1 MKKQITMMFAA
12 AAIAATVAGCAT
24 NGGGY
29 YGGQPQPP
37 QNQPYPPQGQSYPPQ
52 QQPAPPQQQGMSK
65 TSKGAII
72 GALAGVAAGLLSGD
86 DATERRQRAL
96 VGAGVGGLAG
106 GAIGN
111 YQDRQERA
119 LREQMAGTGVDVVRQ
134 GDNITLNMPS
144 GITFDFDKSNL
155 KPEFYPVL
163 DNVART
169 LQEYN
174 QTIVEVAGHTDSVG
188 SDAYNQ
194 RLSEQRA
201 NAVSNYLTGRGLNR
215 DRFIVV
221 GAGESRPVASNDSD
235 AGRAENRR
243 VEITLVPIQ
252 S

>member
-1 MKKQITMMFAA
+1 MKTQIKIAFAA
-12 AAIAATVAGCAT
+12 LAMTAVLAGCAT
-24 NGGGY
+24 SQPY
-29 YGGQPQPP
+29 YGQQ
-37 QNQPYPPQGQSYPPQ
+37 YPQGQYPQGAPPQ
-52 QQPAPPQQQGMSK
+52 QGQPPAQQQGMSK
-65 TSKGAII
+65 TGKGALI

-106 GAIGN
+106 AAIGN

-119 LREQMAGTGVDVVRQ
+119 LRDQMAGTGVDVVRD
-134 GDNITLNMPS
+134 GNNITLNMPS

-163 DNVART
+163 ENVART

-194 RLSEQRA
+194 KLSEQRA
-201 NAVSNYLTGRGLNR
+201 NAVSGFLTSRGLNR

-221 GAGESRPVASNDSD
+221 GAGETRPVASNDTE
-235 AGRAENRR
+235 AGRAQNRR
-243 VEITLVPIQ
+243 VEITLVPIE

>member
-1 MKKQITMMFAA
+1 MRKQMKT
-12 AAIAATVAGCAT
+12 AILALTATALLAGCAT
-24 NGGGY
+24 SGGGY
-29 YGGQPQPP
+29 YGGQPYPAQQP
-37 QNQPYPPQGQSYPPQ
+37 PPQ
-52 QQPAPPQQQGMSK
+52 QQGQQQGMSK

-96 VGAGVGGLAG
+96 IGAGVGGLTGA
-106 GAIGN
+106 AIGN

-169 LQEYN
+169 LQQYN
-174 QTIVEVAGHTDSVG
+174 QTVVEVAGHTDSVG
-188 SDAYNQ
+188 TDAYNQ
-194 RLSEQRA
+194 KLSEQRA
-201 NAVSNYLTGRGLNR
+201 NAVAGYLQSRGLNR

-221 GAGESRPVASNDSD
+221 GAGESRPVASNDTES
-235 AGRAENRR
+235 GRAQNRR
-243 VEITLVPIQ
+243 VEITLVPIEA
-252 S
+252 

>member
-1 MKKQITMMFAA
+1 MKTQIKT
-12 AAIAATVAGCAT
+12 AILALTAVALLAGCAT
-24 NGGGY
+24 SGGGAY
-29 YGGQPQPP
+29 GQP
-37 QNQPYPPQGQSYPPQ
+37 YPQ
-52 QQPAPPQQQGMSK
+52 QQPPAQQGQQQGMSK

-106 GAIGN
+106 AAIGN

-119 LREQMAGTGVDVVRQ
+119 LREQMAGTGVEVIRQ
-134 GDNITLNMPS
+134 GNNITLNMPS

-155 KPEFYPVL
+155 KPQFYPVL
-163 DNVART
+163 DDVART

-174 QTIVEVAGHTDSVG
+174 QTVVEVAGHTDSVG

-194 RLSEQRA
+194 KLSEQRA
-201 NAVSNYLTGRGLNR
+201 NAVAGYLTGRGLNR
-215 DRFIVV
+215 ERFIVV
-221 GAGESRPVASNDSD
+221 GAGETRPVASNDTE
-235 AGRAENRR
+235 AGRAQNRR
-243 VEITLVPIQ
+243 VEITLVPIE